1 MIFLDLIP
9 KSAYAALIAVLMVT
23 TVKLHWDKSGLEVD
37 VQVGKTTIAQLE
49 GAIDKAN
56 AKSAEIS
63 ESLTR
68 KVLDAQLLA
77 RRREATLLADAA
89 ATNNALDSLRLSTT
103 AARTAYRLSGPATT
117 AQYQYADTGYEL
129 LDLCSEELVRVSA
142 AADGH
147 SSDVQMMLEAW
158 PKSSEQSR
166 Q

>member
-1 MIFLDLIP
+1 MFTFLDLIP

-49 GAIDKAN
+49 GAIYKAN

-77 RRREATLLADAA
+77 RKREATLLADAA
-89 ATNNALDSLRLSTT
+89 ATNDALDSLRLSTSK
-103 AARTAYRLSGPATT
+103 ARAIYRLSGPTATT
-117 AQYQYADTGYEL
+117 SYQYADTGYEL
-129 LDLCSEELVRVSA
+129 LDLCAKEYSDLA
-142 AADGH
+142 AKADGH
-147 SSDVQMMLEAW
+147 SSDVQTLIDAW
-158 PKSSEQSR
+158 PTTLADK
-166 Q
+166 

>member
-1 MIFLDLIP
+1 MFTFLDLIP

-23 TVKLHWDKSGLEVD
+23 TVKLHWDKSGLVVD

-77 RRREATLLADAA
+77 KQREATLLADARD
-89 ATNNALDSLRLSTT
+89 TNAALDSLRLSTS
-103 AARTAYRLSGPATT
+103 AARATYRLSGPTATT
-117 AQYQYADTGYEL
+117 SYLYADTGLDL
-129 LDLCSEELVRVSA
+129 LDICAKEYSDLA
-142 AADGH
+142 AKADGH
-147 SSDVQMMLEAW
+147 SSDVQMMIDAW
-158 PKSSEQSR
+158 PK
-166 Q
+166 

>member
-77 RRREATLLADAA
+77 RQREATLLADAA
-89 ATNNALDSLRLSTT
+89 ATNDALDSLRLSTA
-103 AARTAYRLSGPATT
+103 AARSAFRLSGPTAT
-117 AQYQYADTGYEL
+117 ASYLYADTGLDL
-129 LDLCSEELVRVSA
+129 LDICAKEYSELA
-142 AADGH
+142 AKADGH
-147 SSDVQMMLEAW
+147 SSDVQMMIDAW
-158 PKSSEQSR
+158 PK
-166 Q
+166 